1 MPADDLSKFLR
12 GLQRLHSTRTRMET
26 LYKSRRVTESDMD
39 SVYEALFLRAVTS
52 FEAFLEAQ
60 FLSILLGRA
69 NYKPGRVAVRM
80 TATSRSALMDV
91 LLQGDKYMTWLPFPH
106 TEDRAKIF
114 LKDGKPFT
122 ELTSG
127 DRQILQLI
135 VTTRHAIAHRSTH
148 ATKQFEKKVIGSM
161 SMLPRERK
169 PAGFL
174 RSPLSAGTKQNRFD
188 LYLIELGRVASF
200 LG

>member
-1 MPADDLSKFLR
+1 
-12 GLQRLHSTRTRMET
+12 
-26 LYKSRRVTESDMD
+26 MD

-69 NYKPGRVAVRM
+69 KYKPGRVAVRM

-122 ELTSG
+122 ELTNG

-148 ATKQFEKKVIGSM
+148 ATKQFERKVIGSA

-174 RSPLSAGTKQNRFD
+174 RSPLSGGNKQNRFD